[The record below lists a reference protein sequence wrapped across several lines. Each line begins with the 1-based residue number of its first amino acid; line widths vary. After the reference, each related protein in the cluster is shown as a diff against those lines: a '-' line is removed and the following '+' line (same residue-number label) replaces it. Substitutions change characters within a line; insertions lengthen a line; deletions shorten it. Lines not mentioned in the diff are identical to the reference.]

1 MPTYYIKPVVWNTN
15 GYTQPSGVKFHSGY
29 PKDNGF
35 GHEEWNGHPQSNYTD
50 ETGDTW
56 SIFHTQLLGRQPVN
70 ELAGNIFI
78 FMIAATNGVQK
89 LVGIAGM
96 ASSLVGNEYSTEKE
110 LIRKKM
116 GLSYRERR
124 EHAWKIQSIKDAFEN
139 NKIKFNTQWTSDNL
153 CLPTWKCP
161 TEYYIW
167 LESPIQLNPIE
178 ISGNKN
184 LIMMFSSY
192 QRINKH
198 QALHILNLVRQHTA
212 RESTDFK
219 KINSLIE
226 ACQNDELDIETDINE
241 INNRPDD
248 EISTTERQALIQARK
263 GQGKFRQDL
272 ISRWQGCA
280 VNGSTTNAALRA
292 SHIKPW
298 RDSTDRQR
306 LDVENGILL
315 SATLDALFDSG
326 LITFSNTGQLII
338 SSLMDKEECRKLGIA
353 PGTSL
358 RIPPSIKMQNYLQ
371 FHREMVF
378 KI

>member
-56 SIFHTQLLGRQPVN
+56 SIFHTQLLGLQPVN

-78 FMIAATNGVQK
+78 FMIAATNGIQK

-96 ASSLVGNEYSTEKE
+96 ASSLVGDEYSTEKE

-124 EHAWKIQSIKDAFEN
+124 EHAWKIQSVKDAFEN
-139 NKIKFNTQWTSDNL
+139 NKIKFNTQWASDNL
-153 CLPTWKCP
+153 GLPTWKCP

-178 ISGNKN
+178 ISGNNKF
-184 LIMMFSSY
+184 IMMFSSY
-192 QRINKH
+192 QKINKH
-198 QALHILNLVRQHTA
+198 QALYILSLVSQHTV

-248 EISTTERQALIQARK
+248 EISKTERQTLIQARK

-280 VNGSTTNAALRA
+280 VNGSTIHETLRA

-298 RDSTDRQR
+298 RNSTDKQR

-315 SATLDALFDSG
+315 NATLDALFDSG
-326 LITFSNTGQLII
+326 LISFENDGKIII
-338 SSLMDKEECRKLGIA
+338 SNSINIEEYIKIGITTN
-353 PGTSL
+353 TSL
-358 RIPPSIKMQNYLQ
+358 RKAPTTKMQIYLN
-371 FHREMVF
+371 FHRENIF
-378 KI
+378 LI

>member
-1 MPTYYIKPVVWNTN
+1 MPNYYIKPVAWNTN
-15 GYTQPSGVKFHSGY
+15 NYTKPSGVRFRSGF
-29 PKDNGF
+29 PAENGF
-35 GHEEWNGHPQSNYTD
+35 GYEEWNGNSLLEYIDDNNKS
-50 ETGDTW
+50 W
-56 SIFHTQLLGRQPVN
+56 RAFHTQSLGLQPVD

-78 FMIAATNGVQK
+78 FMIASTGGTQQ

-96 ASSLVGNEYSTEKE
+96 ATSLRGDENQSEKR
-110 LIRKKM
+110 LIRRRI
-116 GLSYRERR
+116 GINSRERR
-124 EHAWKIQSIKDAFEN
+124 QNAWDIQNTKDAFN
-139 NKIKFNTQWTSDNL
+139 NNRDEFNTRWAIENRYF
-153 CLPTWKCP
+153 PTWKCP
-161 TEYYIW
+161 SEYYVL
-167 LESPIQLNPIE
+167 LESPIQLDPVQ

-184 LIMMFSSY
+184 LIMMFGSY
-192 QRINKH
+192 QSINKNK
-198 QALHILNLVRQHTA
+198 ALYILNLAQANTN
-212 RESTDFK
+212 RESIDFN
-219 KINSLIE
+219 IIGNLIE

-241 INNRPDD
+241 VNNRPDN
-248 EISTTERQALIQARK
+248 ETSQTEKQALIQARK

-272 ISRWQGCA
+272 ISRWHGCA

-326 LITFSNTGQLII
+326 LITFDNTGQLII
-338 SSLMDKEECRKLGIA
+338 SSLMDTEECRKLGIV
-353 PGTSL
+353 PNTSL
-358 RIPPSIKMQNYLQ
+358 METPTIKMQNYLQ